1 MATTIASDQ
10 DLAIYKD
17 RNHFRI
23 FAGPGAGKTHL
34 LIENIKSIVEHSKQI
49 KSGIKKVL
57 CITYTNAAAD
67 EIINRLG
74 SYNKYAV
81 VSTIHSFINEYV
93 LKQFQPQL
101 KVQVKDDFNIIIP
114 AKVHLT
120 SQQEGFTTLS
130 GKSKEEIFEFFL
142 KQYPTISPSEY
153 EDLSKK
159 KMTDVIIDISPVN
172 QINSTGLEKVSLNVG
187 KISAE
192 LAKATKDFT
201 WSVAEKLSFDEIL
214 YFGWK
219 LISGN
224 ELIVHM
230 IRVEFPYIMIDE
242 YQDTNPLQNLIV
254 RKISEKGVI
263 ITVVGDI
270 AQSIYS
276 FQGASYMDFINF
288 KLPSPLPVSD
298 FIIDGNR
305 RSTENI
311 IKLLNYL
318 RKTDKELTEQFCAKN
333 KTNNSNITFIIQK
346 DKKRLERPIKNIIG
360 SETKVLCRKWDETFG
375 YVDNIS
381 DDQKKILASI
391 SAAYTYQLSRDLFTE
406 IEAKQEDWIDL
417 ASTFLNLEK
426 AYKSKSL
433 PLFLNIIGRYVN
445 IKDLFSS
452 FNADKGEQLN
462 SLVKF
467 WNDMFSTIDDSIF
480 IKDFALMANLK
491 LKEIKLEIIE
501 EFKYPQTGNEDY
513 FEPIYKHVDKMT
525 YKTAKTIVDEI
536 FVNDSN
542 YMTIHRA
549 KGKEFVS
556 VMVNG
561 EPFAKEKDIVQ
572 VLSVLKNPTIISNTL
587 GENALIAEE
596 YTRLLYVGYSRAIN
610 KLYIHL
616 YGNENIANDID
627 AALSSYFTEGE
638 KFYDFE
644 YC

>member
-10 DLAIYKD
+10 DLEIYKD
-17 RNHFRI
+17 ENHFRI

-67 EIINRLG
+67 EIMKRLG

-93 LKQFQPQL
+93 LKKFQPQL
-101 KVQVKDDFNIIIP
+101 KIQVKDEFNIVVP

-120 SQQEGFTTLS
+120 SQEEGFTTLS
-130 GKSKEEIFEFFL
+130 GKSKEVILEFF
-142 KQYPTISPSEY
+142 KEQYSTIGSSEY
-153 EDLSKK
+153 EGLSKK

-172 QINSTGLEKVSLNVG
+172 RINSTGSEKVSLNTG
-187 KISAE
+187 KISTE
-192 LAKATKDFT
+192 LAKAIKDFT
-201 WSVAEKLSFDEIL
+201 WSVAGRLSFDEIL

-224 ELIVHM
+224 ELISHM
-230 IRVEFPYIMIDE
+230 LRVEFPYIMIDE
-242 YQDTNPLQNLIV
+242 YQDTNPIQNLIV

-263 ITVVGDI
+263 VIIVGDI

-276 FQGASYMDFINF
+276 FQGASYLDFKNF

-298 FIIDGNR
+298 FVIDGNR

-311 IKLLNYL
+311 IKILNYL
-318 RKTDKELTEQFCAKN
+318 RKTDKDLTEQFCAKN

-346 DKKRLERPIKNIIG
+346 DKKRLERPIRDIIG

-375 YVDNIS
+375 YVDDIS
-381 DDQKKILASI
+381 DDQRKLLANI

-406 IEAKQEDWIDL
+406 VEAKQEDWIDL

-452 FNADKGEQLN
+452 FNAGKGKQLN

-467 WNDMFSTIDDSIF
+467 WNDMFSTIDDSKF
-480 IKDFALMANLK
+480 IKDLALMANMK
-491 LKEIKLEIIE
+491 LKETELEIIE
-501 EFKYPQTGNEDY
+501 EFKYPQTTDDDY

-525 YKTAKTIVDEI
+525 YKTAKKMVDEI
-536 FVNDSN
+536 FVDESN

-549 KGKEFVS
+549 KGKEFDS
-556 VMVNG
+556 VLVNG
-561 EPFAKEKDIVQ
+561 EPFSKEKDIAQ
-572 VLSVLKNPTIISNTL
+572 VLWALKNPTIISDTL
-587 GENALIAEE
+587 NEDALIAEE

-616 YGNENIANDID
+616 YGNENTASDID
-627 AALSSYFTEGE
+627 TALSSYFTDK